1 MTKPLFSLLF
11 AGAVAAMG
19 GAAIGHAAPRPANT
33 SASHAQALHF
43 ARGAYKLSVTGNL
56 NQNNRFYTLKVNAGQ
71 HLKISAHSAGTP
83 DSYVVP
89 LIFVT
94 PPCGKYN
101 GDKTFSYSEDSS
113 RAGTYRIKVGAN
125 SMASRATSGNFVL
138 NVEAR

>member
-1 MTKPLFSLLF
+1 MKPLLICAALASGLLVS
-11 AGAVAAMG
+11 GAD
-19 GAAIGHAAPRPANT
+19 AAPKAPNT
-33 SASHAQALHF
+33 SARHAQALHF

-56 NQNNRFYTLKVNAGQ
+56 NGNNRFYTLKVNAGQ
-71 HLKISAHSAGTP
+71 HLKISAHSVGTP

-113 RAGTYRIKVGAN
+113 RAGVYKIRVGAN
-125 SMASRATSGNFVL
+125 SMASTATSGNFVL
-138 NVEAR
+138 DVSAY

>member
-1 MTKPLFSLLF
+1 MTKTIFVSALL
-11 AGAVAAMG
+11 ACGVAAYSS
-19 GAAIGHAAPRPANT
+19 HAAPKPANT
-33 SASHAQALHF
+33 SARHAQALHF

-71 HLKISAHSAGTP
+71 HLKISARSAGKP

-101 GDKTFSYSEDSS
+101 GDKTFNYSEDSS
-113 RAGTYRIKVGAN
+113 RAGTYKIRVGAN
-125 SMASRATSGNFVL
+125 SMASTATSGNFVL
-138 NVEAR
+138 SVEAY

>member
-1 MTKPLFSLLF
+1 MFPLLL

-19 GAAIGHAAPRPANT
+19 GAMTSHAAPQASNT

-43 ARGAYKLSVTGNL
+43 ARGAYKLSITGNL
-56 NQNNRFYTLKVNAGQ
+56 NQNNRFYTLRVKAGQ

-83 DSYVVP
+83 NSYVVP

-101 GDKTFSYSEDSS
+101 GDKTSSYSEDSS
-113 RAGTYRIKVGAN
+113 RAGTYRIRVGAN
-125 SMASRATSGNFVL
+125 SMASTATSGNFVL
-138 NVEAR
+138 NVEAY